1 MPALLEK
8 VGLKPAKPLTVFDQM
23 RDEMDRLFEGFPFV
37 RPGLPAFRIETPFVP
52 TLEVQEKNGVLL
64 VKADLPGM
72 KKEEVKVEVTEQGLA
87 IHGERKAEMK
97 EEKKGYF
104 RSERT
109 YGEFYRWV
117 PLPEGSLVDKAIA
130 TFKDGVLEVQVP
142 LPKIEKVEPKT
153 LPIL

>member
-1 MPALLEK
+1 MPALLER
-8 VGLKPAKPLTVFDQM
+8 LTRKPAPLTVFDQM
-23 RDEMDRLFEGFPFV
+23 REEMDRLFEGFPFARTGV
-37 RPGLPAFRIETPFVP
+37 PAFRMDAAFVP
-52 TLEVQEKNGVLL
+52 PLEVQEKNGILL

-87 IHGERKAEMK
+87 ISGERKAESK

-104 RSERT
+104 RTERS

-117 PLPEGSLVDKAIA
+117 PLPEGALVDKAIA
-130 TFKDGVLEVQVP
+130 TFKDGVIEVQVP
-142 LPKIEKVEPKT
+142 LPKVEKVEPKS